1 MPLTEHRMP
10 VKRNDAYAF
19 VGSGVIA
26 TGSIVFEGALLVA
39 DQITGLIKP
48 AADAGAAGS
57 AFAGVCTNF
66 KSVKTVPTT
75 GVVGDGQTIAEFET
89 NLEVLL
95 PCPGSVTVADVG
107 NVAYAY
113 DDTIA
118 TDDSTAGPGI
128 GVFVAGGQESTNTVW
143 VRFGVAALP
152 DAT

>member
-1 MPLTEHRMP
+1 MPLTEHRFP
-10 VKRNDAYAF
+10 VKRNDTYSF

-26 TGSIVFEGALLVA
+26 TASVVFEGALLVA
-39 DQITGLIKP
+39 DQVTGLIKP

-57 AFAGVCTNF
+57 SFAGICTGF
-66 KSVKTVPTT
+66 KKVKTVPLT
-75 GVVGDGQTIAEFET
+75 GVVGDGTAIAEFET

-107 NVAYAY
+107 NAAYAY

-128 GVFVAGGQESTNTVW
+128 GVFVAGGQESTNTAW
-143 VRFGVAALP
+143 VRLGAAALP